1 MLDDLHWADRPT
13 LLLLEFAAQQLDASR
28 ILILG
33 TYRDNEATPESLL
46 GESLGR
52 LSRLASFQRQLMSG
66 LLREDVGDF
75 VRGETGVNASD
86 PLLEAIHGHTEGNPF
101 FLGEVAR

>member
-1 MLDDLHWADRPT
+1 
-13 LLLLEFAAQQLDASR
+13 
-28 ILILG
+28 
-33 TYRDNEATPESLL
+33 
-46 GESLGR
+46 
-52 LSRLASFQRQLMSG
+52 MSG